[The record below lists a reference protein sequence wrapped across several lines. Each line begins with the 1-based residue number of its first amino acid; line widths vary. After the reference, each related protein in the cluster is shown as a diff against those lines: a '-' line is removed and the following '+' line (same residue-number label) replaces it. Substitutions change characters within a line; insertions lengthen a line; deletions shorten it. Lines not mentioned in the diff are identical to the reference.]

1 MNVLRSAVLAATM
14 VLLAPISLAG
24 AADAVMNP
32 YDGWAQP
39 GPPPVERFV
48 KPLGLS
54 ASQQERLKPIFVA
67 AQAKAA
73 ADNNPDP
80 ANTPTP
86 EASRSLTAVREADL
100 RTRLAAVLSAEQLAT
115 YDTLTEASSANAARP
130 HSHPTH
136 GHSDMNSAKPADET
150 VEETGED

>member
-1 MNVLRSAVLAATM
+1 MNLLRSRALALAM
-14 VLLAPISLAG
+14 VLLAPMSLVAAA
-24 AADAVMNP
+24 AADMNP

-39 GPPPVERFV
+39 GPPPLERFV

-54 ASQQERLKPIFVA
+54 ASQQERLKPIFAA
-67 AQAKAA
+67 AQARAA
-73 ADNNPDP
+73 ADNAPDP

-115 YDTLTEASSANAARP
+115 WDALTKASSARAARP

-150 VEETGED
+150 AED